1 MWPWRPADRS
11 RGPALGAAG
20 LTLAALAAYHN
31 SFAGPFVFD
40 DIPAVLANPAIRR
53 LWPIGPVLAPP
64 ADGGLTIAGRPL
76 VNLSLALNYAIS
88 GPAVGSYH
96 AVNLAIHLLATLAL
110 FGLVRRT
117 PGGGGPAAG
126 PAFVIALLWSVH
138 PLQTESV
145 TYVMQ
150 RAESLMGLLY
160 LLTLY
165 CFVRHTERG
174 PAGGGIWAGLSLLC
188 CLLGMATK
196 EVMVSAPLMVFL
208 YDRTFVAGSFAA
220 AWRTRWRLY
229 LGLAATWLLLA
240 YLVLGSDHRGGTA
253 GFASGLPWWRY
264 AATQAQAIGLY
275 LRLAVWPHPLVFDYG
290 TGAADRLGAAGP
302 ALLLIAGLL
311 AGTGLALWRW
321 PRAGFLGAWFFLI
334 LAPSSSVLPIATQT
348 MAEHRM
354 YLPLAAIVVAVVLG
368 LRAGLG
374 GRGLVLGVA
383 AAAAL
388 GVATIRRNADYRSA
402 QALWGD
408 TALKC
413 PDNPRALYNLGN
425 AWRDLGRPAEA
436 VAPYEAAVRLR
447 PDFAEAQNNL
457 ASVLAQADRPRE
469 AVAHFQRSIALNP
482 DLAPSRY
489 NFANVLAGLGRRDEA
504 IAQYEAALR
513 IDPGLAEAQIN
524 LGHVLLELHRWAEAA
539 VHYEAA
545 ARLRPGDPD
554 ARHNAD
560 LLREFV
566 RAHPAAN

>member
-1 MWPWRPADRS
+1 MWPWRPAEGL
-11 RGPALGAAG
+11 RGVALAAAG
-20 LTLAALAAYHN
+20 LALAALAAYHN

-40 DIPAVLANPAIRR
+40 DIPAVLANPSIRH
-53 LWPIGPVLAPP
+53 LWPLGPVLAPP

-88 GPAVGSYH
+88 GTAVGSYH
-96 AVNLAIHLLATLAL
+96 AVNLAIHLLAALAL
-110 FGLVRRT
+110 FGIVRRT
-117 PGGGGPAAG
+117 PGGGGPAVF
-126 PAFVIALLWSVH
+126 PAFVIALLWTVH

-150 RAESLMGLLY
+150 RAESLMGLCY

-165 CFVRHTERG
+165 CFVRHAERG
-174 PAGGGIWAGLSLLC
+174 PAGGGIWAGLLLLS

-196 EVMVSAPLMVFL
+196 EVMVSAPLVVLL

-220 AWRTRWRLY
+220 AWRRRRRLY

-253 GFASGLPWWRY
+253 GFDSGLAWWRY
-264 AATQAQAIGLY
+264 AATQARAILLY
-275 LRLAVWPHPLVFDYG
+275 LRLAVWPRPLVFDYG
-290 TGAADRLGAAGP
+290 TAVADRMGAVAP
-302 ALLLIAGLL
+302 ALLLVAGLL
-311 AGTGLALWRW
+311 AGTGVALWRW

-354 YLPLAAIVVAVVLG
+354 YLPLAAIVAAAVLG

-374 GRGLVLGVA
+374 GQGLLLGVA

-388 GVATIRRNADYRSA
+388 GLATIRRNADYRSA

-408 TALKC
+408 TAVKC
-413 PDNPRALYNLGN
+413 PDNSRAFYNLGN
-425 AWRDLGRPAEA
+425 AWRDLGRPVEA

-457 ASVLAQADRPRE
+457 ASVLVQAHRPLD
-469 AVAHFQRSIALNP
+469 AVGHFQRSIALNP
-482 DLAPSRY
+482 DLAAPRY
-489 NFANVLAGLGRRDEA
+489 NFANVLARLGRADEA
-504 IAQYEAALR
+504 VAQYEAALR
-513 IDPGLAEAQIN
+513 IDPGLAEAQTN
-524 LGHVLLELHRWAEAA
+524 LGHLLLELHRWAEAA
-539 VHYEAA
+539 AHYEAA

-560 LLREFV
+560 LVREFV
-566 RAHPAAN
+566 RAHPAAP